1 MLILGLNLH
10 LHLLHHHGAAI
21 DYFGVAAAAFLS
33 WLIWAGPGE
42 PAVIAAGVVASK
54 HNLDIAPV
62 VFWAW
67 IGAMLGGIA
76 GWLVGLKAGR
86 AVLTTPGPLH
96 RARLRAAANGE
107 RLFRRMEI
115 LAILA
120 TPAWVAGINRS
131 RPLVYLVTNALS
143 ALLLWAA
150 PLAIGAYYAGP
161 VILDLFG
168 DAGTLLSILFGL
180 AVVSIVAGEI
190 FRRRRKRRYRMR
202 EA

>member
-1 MLILGLNLH
+1 VLILGLRLH
-10 LHLLHHHGAAI
+10 LHLLHHHGTAI

-42 PAVIAAGVVASK
+42 PAVIAAGVVAAK
-54 HNLDIAPV
+54 HKLDIAPV

-67 IGAMLGGIA
+67 IGATLGGIA

-86 AVLTTPGPLH
+86 AVLTAPGPLYKT
-96 RARLRAAANGE
+96 RLRAAEYGE
-107 RLFRRMEI
+107 RVFRRMEI
-115 LAILA
+115 LAIIG

-131 RPLVYLVTNALS
+131 RPGIYLPVNALS

-168 DAGTLLSILFGL
+168 DAGTLLSILVG
-180 AVVSIVAGEI
+180 AVAVAIVGGEVLRRRTK
-190 FRRRRKRRYRMR
+190 RRRRG
-202 EA
+202 A